1 MARAIITPE
10 LSDMIRSMRLQ
21 NRYTSSELANSINKS
36 TAFISRIENGII
48 KTIDTDD
55 LYRILKELIKENSE
69 SKIAEDIYNSLT
81 IKYTSEEIKNQLWFT
96 NYETVKCQIPI
107 PVALIDDINTRLM
120 KTNATRELLLQRIN
134 SNESLPEKEAKNES
148 IPLNQWYTSKLG
160 DQSYRS
166 IKIHIT
172 EKQLS
177 SILNKSTQSC
187 AYIFIMA
194 ISFYLFKIERYNE
207 KITLTDAENLELM
220 NTVTNYLNSY
230 KYYSTSEKNR
240 LLRGAKSQEEYRKI
254 LTSFDVEYYDLIIDI
269 ISGIKYASERNI
281 SDTNDKLRAFDKN
294 MHWDLGF
301 MLKII
306 SLGYSDLEA
315 ITVTEKKKLIQDIE
329 KIIKDYKDR
338 NDGEQSIEY
347 Y

>member
-1 MARAIITPE
+1 
-10 LSDMIRSMRLQ
+10 
-21 NRYTSSELANSINKS
+21 
-36 TAFISRIENGII
+36 
-48 KTIDTDD
+48 
-55 LYRILKELIKENSE
+55 
-69 SKIAEDIYNSLT
+69 
-81 IKYTSEEIKNQLWFT
+81 
-96 NYETVKCQIPI
+96 
-107 PVALIDDINTRLM
+107 
-120 KTNATRELLLQRIN
+120 
-134 SNESLPEKEAKNES
+134 
-148 IPLNQWYTSKLG
+148 
-160 DQSYRS
+160 
-166 IKIHIT
+166 
-172 EKQLS
+172 
-177 SILNKSTQSC
+177 
-187 AYIFIMA
+187 MA
-194 ISFYLFKIERYNE
+194 ISFYLFKIERYNG